1 MGKNKFKKGDLVIS
15 EDSCNKYQWICILD
29 KQKKLDSFNRLPGE
43 EFQYIQAFCFDR
55 KLLFSDGGLLIH
67 QKNVRKANCY
77 DVKKLNDYGYDYN
90 EKTNKFMKIENKKEI
105 VIHNNNGLSKEDA
118 NMWNNRKMGVHAQ
131 EELNKQ
137 LQSKPKVDNLK
148 NQFKKDFLKL
158 LKKYQ
163 EHETLEKEF
172 NVNDIKEKLELSE
185 QITILVD
192 VLDKMGSN
200 ENKIDLH
207 FAPTKDI
214 ITDKAIDIVWDN
226 ADFGANQSKRGMIAQ
241 SLLKVACGYETG
253 STIRDIMNELGLIS
267 ISRSVYPEGD
277 NIVKLTQ
284 LGKEFLYEAYGR

>member
-1 MGKNKFKKGDLVIS
+1 MVDF
-15 EDSCNKYQWICILD
+15 Y
-29 KQKKLDSFNRLPGE
+29 
-43 EFQYIQAFCFDR
+43 
-55 KLLFSDGGLLIH
+55 
-67 QKNVRKANCY
+67 Y

-172 NVNDIKEKLELSE
+172 NVNDTKEKLELSE

-253 STIRDIMNELGLIS
+253 STIKQIMENLGL
-267 ISRSVYPEGD
+267 VK
-277 NIVKLTQ
+277 IVHKDLTESYTKLTQ